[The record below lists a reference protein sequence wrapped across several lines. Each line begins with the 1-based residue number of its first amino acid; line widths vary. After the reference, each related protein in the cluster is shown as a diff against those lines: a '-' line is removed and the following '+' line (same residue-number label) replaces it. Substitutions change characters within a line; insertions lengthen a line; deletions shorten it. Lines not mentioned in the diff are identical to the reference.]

1 MNLGLDVGYGNVK
14 AVYQREGILEMLKF
28 PTAIAYA
35 EREVGDLLVAQRHRE
50 PGPVVEG
57 RVGDLVPTEA
67 AVRAG

>member
-50 PGPVVEG
+50 PGPVVE
-57 RVGDLVPTEA
+57 RRIHHLVTGETA
-67 AVRAG
+67 L